1 MGWIP
6 LGSAHGVAQLG
17 RVRMVDEWG
26 CGLVS
31 LDLDSKELL
40 CAQADAPGLTCEIG
54 WGVPSLRKVTES
66 RQDCVGP
73 GSPG

>member
-1 MGWIP
+1 
-6 LGSAHGVAQLG
+6 
-17 RVRMVDEWG
+17 MVDEWG

-31 LDLDSKELL
+31 LDLDGKELL
-40 CAQADAPGLTCEIG
+40 RAQADALGLTCEIG

-73 GSPG
+73 GSPV